1 MGLTDLHIHSTYSN
15 DATTTVRGIL
25 RQAAD
30 IGLDVICITDHD
42 QIRGSLEAREM
53 ASKYNMEAIPGVEVS
68 TSEGHLLGL
77 FIEKLPPPGLSMVDT
92 LLRIGELGGIAIAPH
107 PFNRLPS
114 SLSMQAVIG
123 VLTQPRVKR
132 ILKGIEVYNMG
143 TQGFDAVVQKLSIY
157 LPLAKIASSDA
168 HVYWAI
174 GAGKTE
180 FPGVTAGDLRE
191 ALENCTTVPIA
202 YSGKFSAI
210 TYLSWMR
217 RMTLRRLGF
226 SSDSTSISRPVD
238 TTRPKR
244 DDAKIRSDKQ
254 G

>member
-1 MGLTDLHIHSTYSN
+1 MGLTDLHIHSIYSN

-30 IGLDVICITDHD
+30 MGLDVICITDHD

-53 ASKYNMEAIPGVEVS
+53 ASKYNIEAISGVEVS

-132 ILKGIEVYNMG
+132 VLKGIEVYNMG

-157 LPLAKIASSDA
+157 LPLARIASSDA

-180 FPGVTAGDLRE
+180 FPGVTAGDLRD
-191 ALENCTTVPIA
+191 AL
-202 YSGKFSAI
+202 
-210 TYLSWMR
+210 R
-217 RMTLRRLGF
+217 RMTLRKFGF
-226 SSDSTSISRPVD
+226 TSDSTSISRPVD
-238 TTRPKR
+238 TRRRNQAASKMR
-244 DDAKIRSDKQ
+244 GNKK

>member
-1 MGLTDLHIHSTYSN
+1 MGLTDLHIHSTYSD

-53 ASKYNMEAIPGVEVS
+53 ASKYNMEAIPGAEVS

-77 FIEKLPPPGLSMVDT
+77 FIEKLPPPGLSVVET
-92 LLRIGELGGIAIAPH
+92 LLRIGEQGGIAIAPH

-114 SLSMQAVIG
+114 SLGMQSVIG
-123 VLTQPRVKR
+123 VLTKPRAKG
-132 ILKGIEVYNMG
+132 ILKGIEVHNMG
-143 TQGFDAVVQKLSIY
+143 TQAFDALVQKLSVY
-157 LPLAKIASSDA
+157 LPLARVASSDA
-168 HVYWAI
+168 HVYWAV
-174 GAGKTE
+174 GAGRTE
-180 FPGVTAGDLRE
+180 FPGITAGDLRE
-191 ALENCTTVPIA
+191 ALENCTTVPIPFA
-202 YSGKFSAI
+202 GKFSAVL
-210 TYLSWMR
+210 YLSWVR
-217 RMTLRRLGF
+217 RMVLRRLGF

-244 DDAKIRSDKQ
+244 DGIKIKQ